1 MKELKAIAASYGR
14 SALAGMLAVF
24 MTGEQDPKKLAMGL
38 LAGIAPVLMRYAN
51 PNDVTFGAKSSER

>member
-51 PNDVTFGAKSSER
+51 PNDVTFGAKASEQ

>member
-51 PNDVTFGAKSSER
+51 PNDVTFGAKAK